1 MKTCNNC
8 RIQVNSSREF
18 CPLCGQTMARS
29 TGEGYSAYPKLEL
42 PRRRFGRLKLLL
54 IFTQVFLG
62 ITVLVDGF
70 IRSTSYWYLV
80 LLAGSAYTAVSGGPA
95 KKQPRRGHP
104 QRSVADLSPFLFR
117 GLFQRI
123 FPLVHQLFDPSAG
136 HGQWGGHHCHYP
148 AAAGLVPG
156 LFLLSIHPPGNG
168 RVVHAPVGNGLSHC
182 PLDGVL
188 RPASL
193 PCHIDRPDVVCRR
206 RYPGGAEKTVP
217 FVADNIEKPPSS
229 SRRRGRFFWNF

>member
-80 LLAGSAYTAVSGGPA
+80 LLAGSAYTAVSALWAARRKNNPGGVILKEVLLISA
-95 KKQPRRGHP
+95 
-104 QRSVADLSPFLFR
+104 LSFCVDYFSGFSRWSTNYL
-117 GLFQRI
+117 I
-123 FPLVHQLFDPSAG
+123 PLLVMGSG
-136 HGQWGGHHCHYP
+136 
-148 AAAGLVPG
+148 AAITAIIL
-156 LFLLSIHPPGNG
+156 
-168 RVVHAPVGNGLSHC
+168 
-182 PLDGVL
+182 L
-188 RPASL
+188 RPVWFRDYFFYEFTLLVMGGLCMLLWVMGLATVRWTAFCALLHSL
-193 PCHIDRPDVVCRR
+193 VTLT
-206 RYPGGAEKTVP
+206 GLMLFAGAGTREELK
-217 FVADNIEKPPSS
+217 K
-229 SRRRGRFFWNF
+229 RFHL